1 MKIIAITQA
10 RMGSSRLPGK
20 VMKTIAGKSLLRIHI
35 ERILRSRRIDKL
47 IVATTTGAGD
57 SAIVDEARRC
67 EVDCFQGSESDVLDR
82 FYQAVSTEIPDYVIR
97 LTADCPLID
106 PVLVDE
112 VVDAALVE
120 QVDYVSNTLSPTYPD
135 GQDCEVFRFS
145 ALARAWERATLAS
158 DREHVTPYIWRN
170 SEFHGGDLFTSRN
183 VHTSPSYESLRM
195 TIDEPQDFEL
205 IKDVIEALG
214 EHQTWRQYA
223 DYISNSSHLNTVNHG
238 IERNEGYRLS
248 LESDG

>member
-10 RMGSSRLPGK
+10 RMGSSRLPRK

-35 ERILRSRRIDKL
+35 ERILGSRRIDKL
-47 IVATTTGAGD
+47 IVATTTEVSD
-57 SAIVDEARRC
+57 LAIVDEARRC
-67 EVDCFQGSESDVLDR
+67 HVDCFQGSESDVLDR
-82 FYQAVSTEIPDYVIR
+82 FYQAASAEKPDYVVR
-97 LTADCPLID
+97 LTSDCPLID
-106 PVLVDE
+106 PALVDE
-112 VVDAALVE
+112 VIDAALTE
-120 QVDYVSNTLSPTYPD
+120 QIDYGSNTLSPTYPD

-145 ALARAWERATLAS
+145 ALAKAWEQATLTS

-170 SEFHGGDLFTSRN
+170 SNFHGGDLFTSYN
-183 VHTSPSYESLRM
+183 VETNPSYETLRM

-205 IKDVIEALG
+205 IQGVIESLG

-248 LESDG
+248 LESDS